1 MEAGKVVALAYV
13 TADEFQHLR
22 RELEQMH
29 KELMEVRYALI
40 PEEKIGKEEHEE
52 LDAILAEM
60 KAGKEKNWRDALKT

>member
-1 MEAGKVVALAYV
+1 MVALAYV